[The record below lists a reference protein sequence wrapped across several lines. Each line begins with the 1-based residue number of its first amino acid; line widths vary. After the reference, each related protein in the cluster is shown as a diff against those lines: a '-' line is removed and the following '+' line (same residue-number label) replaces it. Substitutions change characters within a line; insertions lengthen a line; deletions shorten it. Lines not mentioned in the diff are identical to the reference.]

1 MATIPLPDPPAALMN
16 RPTRYDDALQDALIE
31 RHGIVVPVWR
41 WGASNKRVI
50 RISAQVYNTPGQ
62 YVKLAEAL
70 REELA
75 REWSSLSPG

>member
-1 MATIPLPDPPAALMN
+1 
-16 RPTRYDDALQDALIE
+16 
-31 RHGIVVPVWR
+31 VWR